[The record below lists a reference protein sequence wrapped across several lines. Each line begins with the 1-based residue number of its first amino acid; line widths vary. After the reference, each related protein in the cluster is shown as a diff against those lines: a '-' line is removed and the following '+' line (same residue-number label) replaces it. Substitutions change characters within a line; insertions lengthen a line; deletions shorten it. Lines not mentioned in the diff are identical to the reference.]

1 MTSATDDGKRHIYGP
16 RPLGALVPMLVR
28 PAFRKRSP
36 AMAQALADWDA
47 IVGPAIAAVAAPR
60 KLFAGTLSIVCSG
73 PMAVELQH
81 LSEQLIGRINAH
93 LGQIAVTRLRFTQD
107 LRQPPPPSPK
117 PPRPRP
123 RPMPAPLSP
132 CSRPGTCVTRWRRW
146 AAPCWPAT
154 RHDCALD
161 SPAESTLT
169 YNMLRLR
176 CLYHADLY

>member
-117 PPRPRP
+117 PPRPQATADASAAVAVL
-123 RPMPAPLSP
+123 APGDL
-132 CSRPGTCVTRWRRW
+132 R
-146 AAPCWPAT
+146 
-154 RHDCALD
+154 DALEALGRAVLARD
-161 SPAESTLT
+161 PP
-169 YNMLRLR
+169 
-176 CLYHADLY
+176 